1 MYCTWICLN
10 TQMFSTPWL
19 YGFFTLNLRASWVQI
34 ILKYLLQHH
43 FSISLRTLVNSYSG
57 CIGARDW
64 AQCGNFSTFEKLPWW
79 GLKGSQDLSGCG
91 GGGEYWI
98 AVDSIDY
105 YWIVLDRILVCR
117 EERILESSWTI
128 VTCHVCIKHCSAQRH
143 RRQWTVKFLAGIE
156 HSGARGA
163 HLWEREW
170 CFGREWCPPLGG
182 SDALIYLDVSQC
194 QFLRDPLL
202 STVVVGANL

>member
-1 MYCTWICLN
+1 MNARL
-10 TQMFSTPWL
+10 FSTPWL
-19 YGFFTLNLRASWVQI
+19 YFCPESIGHHGFKLYWNICYNTIFL
-34 ILKYLLQHH
+34 
-43 FSISLRTLVNSYSG
+43 SLRTLVNSYSG

-156 HSGARGA
+156 HSGARGV
-163 HLWEREW
+163 HLLGEGVMLWE
-170 CFGREWCPPLGG
+170 GVML
-182 SDALIYLDVSQC
+182 
-194 QFLRDPLL
+194 
-202 STVVVGANL
+202 